1 MAVILAF
8 YIFHIYKIMM
18 AAQTLT
24 FGSYNVTFKD
34 LLFKAPLIL
43 NDIKLLRT
51 SV

>member
-24 FGSYNVTFKD
+24 FGSYNVAFKD